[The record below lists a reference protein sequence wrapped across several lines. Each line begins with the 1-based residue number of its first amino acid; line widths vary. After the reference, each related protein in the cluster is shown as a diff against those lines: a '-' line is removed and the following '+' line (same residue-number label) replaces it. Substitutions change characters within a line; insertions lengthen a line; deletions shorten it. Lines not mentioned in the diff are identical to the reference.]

1 MIFIGVDIS
10 KEKFNVFLTLA
21 EESYHLEFENRREG
35 FRRFWKW
42 LKKRRV
48 KEAHVCMEATGRYAD
63 ALARFLYEKGLKVS
77 VVNPKRI
84 KAYAESKLSRNKTD
98 RVDAQIIEDF
108 CRTQNPRL
116 WEPPAPEVEAL
127 QMMTRHLESLKKM
140 RAQERNRLASG
151 VTEPVVQASI
161 QAHIAYLDEAIAKL
175 EQEIEAHIDQHPHL
189 KEKADLLQ
197 SIPGIGKTTAAILLA
212 EIKDIDRFEEASDLA
227 AYAGLTP
234 GRYQSGTSVRKRPHL
249 SKIGNAVLRKAIYFP
264 ALVAQ
269 RHNPLV
275 RQLAERLAARGK
287 PPMVIQG
294 AAMRKLL
301 HIVFGVWKHRRPFD
315 PHIEDNLAPA

>member
-1 MIFIGVDIS
+1 MIFIGIDMS
-10 KEKFNVFLTLA
+10 KEKFNAFLTLA
-21 EESYHLEFENRREG
+21 EGSYHLEFENRREG
-35 FRRFWKW
+35 FRSFWKW

-48 KEAHVCMEATGRYAD
+48 KEAHVCLEATGRYGD

-77 VVNPKRI
+77 VVNPRRI

-98 RVDAQIIEDF
+98 RVDAEIIEDF
-108 CRTQNPRL
+108 CRTQNPGL

-127 QMMTRHLESLKKM
+127 QMMTRHLEALKKM

-151 VTEPVVQASI
+151 VTEPVVQTSI
-161 QAHIAYLDEAIAKL
+161 EAHIAYLDEAIANL
-175 EQEIEAHIDQHPHL
+175 EQEIQNHIDQHPHL

-197 SIPGIGKTTAAILLA
+197 SIPGIGKTTAATLLA
-212 EIKDIDRFEEASDLA
+212 EIKDIDQFDEAADLA

-234 GRYQSGTSVRKRPHL
+234 GRYQSGASVRKRPHL
-249 SKIGNAVLRKAIYFP
+249 SKIGNAVLRKALYFP

-275 RQLAERLAARGK
+275 RRLVERLAARGK

-301 HIVFGVWKHRRPFD
+301 HIVFGVWKHQRPFD
-315 PHIEDNLAPA
+315 PHIEDQWVPA